1 MPKNTLLPSVNVRL
15 STKKPLAERPAHHVG
30 TPPTSFVNPWPS
42 FSGKHSLPSLLSVR
56 FGNKRNFVPVP
67 LTREELVPIRKPDWG
82 ADKPSTLR
90 ATWIG
95 HASFLIE
102 TAAAAG
108 KERGVRIL
116 LDPVFAEKVG
126 PWGVIGPKRFS
137 PTPCKL
143 EDLPDVDAVVI
154 SHNHYDHLDIDTVK
168 SLYAARKGLHFFCG
182 LNNKSWFVASGIA
195 DKDVTELDWWDDVE
209 LEVDGIGKVKL
220 TCTPAQ
226 HASARGIS
234 DRDKTLWCSWV
245 VEEIAT
251 EALRKLYFAGKSSP
265 QR

>member
-1 MPKNTLLPSVNVRL
+1 V
-15 STKKPLAERPAHHVG
+15 
-30 TPPTSFVNPWPS
+30 PP
-42 FSGKHSLPSLLSVR
+42 
-56 FGNKRNFVPVP
+56 
-67 LTREELVPIRKPDWG
+67 TREELVPIQKPNWG
-82 ADKPSTLR
+82 VDKTTSLR

-116 LDPVFAEKVG
+116 LDPVFAERVG
-126 PWGVIGPKRFS
+126 PWGVVGPKRFS
-137 PTPCKL
+137 PTPCSL
-143 EDLPDVDAVVI
+143 QALPEVDAVVI

-168 SLYAARKGLHFFCG
+168 SLYASRPGLHFFCG
-182 LNNKSWFVASGIA
+182 LNNKSWFVLSGIA
-195 DKDVTELDWWDDVE
+195 DEDVTELDWWDSAE
-209 LEVDGIGKVKL
+209 LEVNGIGNVRL

-245 VEEIAT
+245 IEEIGT
-251 EALRKLYFAGKSSP
+251 NSLRKLYFAGENVP
-265 QR
+265 RQ